1 MVEIKFFYVTDSHS
15 INQNRAKRHTTQYN
29 TTHSP
34 NINLSSLQLSSN
46 SPYIH
51 TFHSLP
57 LLILLSMRLVEIK
70 GEEEEEEETMRNS
83 IRCCISCI
91 LPCGALDVIRIVH
104 CNGRVEEIS
113 GSIKASEIMKTYPKH
128 VLKKPSSPSTQD
140 GGVVPKI
147 VVVPPDADLQ
157 RGKIYFLMPL
167 PSPPPLDKNN
177 HRHSKNSSVRKKRK
191 EQNERILTN
200 NYRSN
205 GNSNSNN
212 NIENSATLVMSSDQY
227 LTEILSEKVCSQRD
241 RRRGR
246 VAVWRPHLESI
257 SESPTNHL

>member
-15 INQNRAKRHTTQYN
+15 INQNRAKKHITQYN
-29 TTHSP
+29 TFSKYQSLFSSTLFKLSIYSHISLSP
-34 NINLSSLQLSSN
+34 TSSPS
-46 SPYIH
+46 
-51 TFHSLP
+51 
-57 LLILLSMRLVEIK
+57 LSMRLVEIK
-70 GEEEEEEETMRNS
+70 GEEETMRNS

-167 PSPPPLDKNN
+167 PSPPPPDKN
-177 HRHSKNSSVRKKRK
+177 HRHNKNSSGRKKRK

-200 NYRSN
+200 NGR
-205 GNSNSNN
+205 SNSNN
-212 NIENSATLVMSSDQY
+212 NVENSATLVVSSDQY